1 VREAAGLR
9 DVRWH
14 DLRHTV
20 ASYLTQSGAG
30 LAQVADALGHST
42 LVMAKRY
49 SHQTGEHVRATLAS
63 IAGKLEE
70 E

>member
-1 VREAAGLR
+1 MRANAGLADFR
-9 DVRWH
+9 FH

-20 ASYLTQSGAG
+20 ASYLTQGGAG
-30 LAQVADALGHST
+30 LAQVADALGHKT
-42 LVMAKRY
+42 LVMARRY
-49 SHQTGEHVRATLAS
+49 SHQSAEHVRATLAT